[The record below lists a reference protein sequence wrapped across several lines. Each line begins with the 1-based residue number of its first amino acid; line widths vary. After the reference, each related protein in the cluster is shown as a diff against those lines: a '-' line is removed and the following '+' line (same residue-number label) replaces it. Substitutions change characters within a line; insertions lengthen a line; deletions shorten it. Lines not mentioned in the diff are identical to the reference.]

1 MLAERG
7 RLRNTVLS
15 LPAGYGDISMNRC
28 SKHRQDRLRQNFC
41 QAVAKGKGKL
51 HQQKAM
57 KNSASVKTSPGG
69 PAVPGYAQAMQPAFS
84 QRDSHVQEAV
94 TRSQKRFRYAFLT
107 SPDSV
112 AIIRAKDRTYVDV
125 NEMFSL
131 FLGYAKEDI
140 LGKTFMQVA
149 VWQNPKEQKQLLKSI
164 EKRGPVINQETRFV
178 GSGGI
183 VKTGLLSV
191 MTMPL
196 DQELHFVLA
205 IRNIDALRKVEE
217 ALEKS
222 EARYRELF
230 NNMSSGV
237 AVFEVL
243 GGGTE
248 FIFIDFNRAAERI
261 EHLKKENILGRNFVE
276 VIPSVEKYGLLDT
289 FRRVLK
295 TGKPEYHPVAIY
307 KDGVLKIWKENYV
320 YRLPSG
326 EIVDVYDDITERK
339 HAESKL
345 LTYQEKLQSLASEL
359 TLVEERERRS
369 IATDLHDQI
378 GQTLS
383 VIKMRCFELRSNL
396 KEPSLLSQID
406 EIKELVKQTIQDTR
420 SLTFEL
426 SPPVLYELG
435 LVAAIDWLAEQFQL
449 KHNLKCTVETDNK
462 PKPLSQDIE
471 IVLFRSVREL
481 LINIVKHAQANRV
494 KITIRV
500 NKKNLRI
507 RVTDDGIGFSP
518 ETKAVRAYKDQ
529 QFGLFNIT
537 ERIRH
542 LGGRLEMDSQ
552 KGKGTMVTLVA
563 PLKSSPK

>member
-1 MLAERG
+1 
-7 RLRNTVLS
+7 
-15 LPAGYGDISMNRC
+15 
-28 SKHRQDRLRQNFC
+28 
-41 QAVAKGKGKL
+41 
-51 HQQKAM
+51 M
-57 KNSASVKTSPGG
+57 KNIAPAKSMHLKSALPDNTYTER
-69 PAVPGYAQAMQPAFS
+69 PAYIT
-84 QRDSHVQEAV
+84 RDSHTRETLA
-94 TRSQKRFRYAFLT
+94 RSQKRFRYAFLT

-112 AIIRAKDRTYVDV
+112 AIIKAKDRRYTDV

-131 FLGYAKEDI
+131 FLGYTKEDI
-140 LGKTFMQVA
+140 IGKTFIEVTA
-149 VWQNPKEQKQLLKSI
+149 WQDPDEQRRLLSSI

-178 GSGGI
+178 DTGGV

-191 MTMPL
+191 MIMPL
-196 DQELHFVLA
+196 DQEQHFVLA
-205 IRNIDALRKVEE
+205 IRNIDALRQVEE

-237 AVFEVL
+237 AVFEAKND
-243 GGGTE
+243 GKE
-248 FIFIDFNRAAERI
+248 FYFIDFNSGAERI
-261 EHLKKENILGRNFVE
+261 EHLKKEKVLGRNFVE

-289 FRRVLK
+289 FRRVFK
-295 TGKPEYHPVAIY
+295 TGKPEYHPVSIF
-307 KDGVLKIWKENYV
+307 KDGELKIWKENYI

-339 HAESKL
+339 TAESKL

-359 TLVEERERRS
+359 SLVEERERRS

-383 VIKMRCFELRSNL
+383 VIKIKCSELHDSLNAPNL
-396 KEPSLLSQID
+396 ILQID
-406 EIKELVKQTIQDTR
+406 EIGALVKQTIEDTR

-449 KHNLKCTVETDNK
+449 KHNLKCTVETDNT
-462 PKPLSQDIE
+462 PKPLNQDIE
-471 IVLFRSVREL
+471 VVLFRSVREL
-481 LINIVKHAQANRV
+481 FVNIVKHAQATKV
-494 KITIRV
+494 KITIRS

-507 RVTDDGIGFSP
+507 RVADDGVGFSS
-518 ETKAVRAYKDQ
+518 EAKTAKAYKDQ

-542 LGGRLEMDSQ
+542 LGGRLEVDSQ
-552 KGKGTMVTLVA
+552 RGKGTMVSLVA
-563 PLKSSPK
+563 PPKSSHKG

>member
-1 MLAERG
+1 
-7 RLRNTVLS
+7 
-15 LPAGYGDISMNRC
+15 
-28 SKHRQDRLRQNFC
+28 
-41 QAVAKGKGKL
+41 
-51 HQQKAM
+51 M
-57 KNSASVKTSPGG
+57 KNSVSQSSAGSSPGLPAYG
-69 PAVPGYAQAMQPAFS
+69 PAGHPACPA
-84 QRDSHVQEAV
+84 RDSHVREAV

-112 AIIRAKDRTYVDV
+112 AIIRAKDRTYTDV

-131 FLGYAKEDI
+131 FLGYGKEEI
-140 LGKTFMQVA
+140 IGKGFTQVA
-149 VWQNPKEQKQLLKSI
+149 VWQNPGEQEKLLTAI
-164 EKRGPVINQETRFV
+164 EKRGPLINRETRFIDAAGV
-178 GSGGI
+178 A
-183 VKTGLLSV
+183 KTGLLSI

-205 IRNIDALRKVEE
+205 IRNIDALRQVEE

-237 AVFEVL
+237 AVFEAL
-243 GGGTE
+243 DGGRE
-248 FIFIDFNRAAERI
+248 FVFIDFNRAAERI
-261 EHLKKENILGRNFVE
+261 EHLKKEDILGRNFVE

-289 FRRVLK
+289 FRRVLQ
-295 TGKPEYHPVAIY
+295 TGKPEYHPVTVY
-307 KDGVLKIWKENYV
+307 KDRKLRTWKENYV

-339 HAESKL
+339 QAESKL

-359 TLVEERERRS
+359 SLVEERERRA

-383 VIKMRCFELRSNL
+383 VIKMRCFELRNNL
-396 KEPSLLSQID
+396 KDPGLLRQIN

-449 KHNLKCTVETDNK
+449 KHNLKCTVETDSK

-481 LINIVKHAQANRV
+481 LINIVKHAQAEKV

-518 ETKAVRAYKDQ
+518 ETKATRAYKDQ

-537 ERIRH
+537 ERIHH
-542 LGGRLEMDSQ
+542 LGGSLEMDSQ
-552 KGKGTMVTLVA
+552 RGKGTMVTLVA
-563 PLKSSPK
+563 PLKSSDQG

>member
-1 MLAERG
+1 MKS
-7 RLRNTVLS
+7 TVS
-15 LPAGYGDISMNRC
+15 PKTIRINPEPPGNA
-28 SKHRQDRLRQNFC
+28 H
-41 QAVAKGKGKL
+41 AL
-51 HQQKAM
+51 HPGF
-57 KNSASVKTSPGG
+57 SANDS
-69 PAVPGYAQAMQPAFS
+69 YAHETIA
-84 QRDSHVQEAV
+84 
-94 TRSQKRFRYAFLT
+94 RSQKRFRYAFLT

-112 AIIRAKDRTYVDV
+112 AIIKAKDRTYTDV
-125 NEMFSL
+125 NEMFAL
-131 FLGYAKEDI
+131 FLGYAKEEI
-140 LGKTFMQVA
+140 VGKTFTQVA
-149 VWQNPKEQKQLLKSI
+149 AWENPKEQKQLLGSI
-164 EKRGPVINQETRFV
+164 ERRGPIINQEARFV
-178 GSGGI
+178 DTDGV

-196 DQELHFVLA
+196 DRENHFVLA
-205 IRNIDALRKVEE
+205 IRNIDALRKVEQ

-237 AVFEVL
+237 AVFKAVN
-243 GGGTE
+243 GGKK

-261 EHLKKENILGRNFVE
+261 EDLKKEKVLGRNLID
-276 VIPSVEKYGLLDT
+276 VIPSAKKYGLLET
-289 FRRVLK
+289 LRRVLK
-295 TGKPEYHPVAIY
+295 TGKPEFHPLAVY
-307 KDGVLKIWKENYV
+307 KDGVLKTWKENYI

-326 EIVDVYDDITERK
+326 EVVDVYDDIAERK

-345 LTYQEKLQSLASEL
+345 LIYQEKLQSLASEL
-359 TLVEERERRS
+359 SLVEERERRA

-383 VIKMRCFELRSNL
+383 VIKMRCFELRDNL
-396 KEPSLLSQID
+396 KDPNQIQQVN

-435 LVAAIDWLAEQFQL
+435 LVSAIDWLAEEFQV
-449 KHNLKCTVETDNK
+449 KHNLKFTVEADNK

-481 LINIVKHAQANRV
+481 LINIVKHAQANKV

-518 ETKAVRAYKDQ
+518 KTKAARPYKDQ

-537 ERIRH
+537 ERISH
-542 LGGRLEMDSQ
+542 LGGKLEVDSLR
-552 KGKGTMVTLVA
+552 GKGTMVTLVA
-563 PLKSSPK
+563 PLEAPDKD

>member
-1 MLAERG
+1 ME
-7 RLRNTVLS
+7 
-15 LPAGYGDISMNRC
+15 
-28 SKHRQDRLRQNFC
+28 
-41 QAVAKGKGKL
+41 
-51 HQQKAM
+51 
-57 KNSASVKTSPGG
+57 NSAVSNTIGINSAQPGN
-69 PAVPGYAQAMQPAFS
+69 ADAMHPGFS
-84 QRDSHVQEAV
+84 NRDLHSRETVA
-94 TRSQKRFRYAFLT
+94 RSQKRFRYAFLT

-112 AIIRAKDRTYVDV
+112 AIIRARDRTYTDV
-125 NEMFSL
+125 NEMFCL
-131 FLGYAKEDI
+131 FLGYTKEDI
-140 LGKTFMQVA
+140 IGKAFSQLA
-149 VWQNPKEQKQLLKSI
+149 VWQNPKEQKQLLSSI
-164 EKRGPVINQETRFV
+164 EKRGPVINRETRFADV
-178 GSGGI
+178 DGI

-237 AVFEVL
+237 AVFEATNK
-243 GGGTE
+243 GRD

-261 EHLKKENILGRNFVE
+261 EHLKKENVLGRNFVE
-276 VIPSVEKYGLLDT
+276 VIPSVERYGLLDT

-307 KDGVLKIWKENYV
+307 KDGVLKIWKENYI

-326 EIVDVYDDITERK
+326 EIVDVYDDITKRK
-339 HAESKL
+339 HAEVKL
-345 LTYQEKLQSLASEL
+345 LDYQEKLQSLASEL
-359 TLVEERERRS
+359 SLVEERERRS

-383 VIKMRCFELRSNL
+383 VIKMRCFELRDNL
-396 KEPSLLSQID
+396 REPNLLRQID

-449 KHNLKCTVETDNK
+449 KHHLKCTVESDNK
-462 PKPLSQDIE
+462 PKNLSQDIE

-500 NKKNLRI
+500 NKKNLRV
-507 RVTDDGIGFSP
+507 RVTDDGIGFKQ
-518 ETKAVRAYKDQ
+518 ETQTTRAYQDK

-563 PLKSSPK
+563 PLKSSV

>member
-1 MLAERG
+1 
-7 RLRNTVLS
+7 
-15 LPAGYGDISMNRC
+15 
-28 SKHRQDRLRQNFC
+28 
-41 QAVAKGKGKL
+41 
-51 HQQKAM
+51 M
-57 KNSASVKTSPGG
+57 KNIASATTENRSAGISEG
-69 PAVPGYAQAMQPAFS
+69 AHSAY
-84 QRDSHVQEAV
+84 SHFPQKDTHIRETVA
-94 TRSQKRFRYAFLT
+94 RSQKRFRYAFLT

-112 AIIRAKDRTYVDV
+112 AIIRSKDGVYTDV
-125 NEMFSL
+125 NEMFCL

-140 LGKTFMQVA
+140 LGKKFTRVA
-149 VWQNPKEQKQLLKSI
+149 AWHDAKEQKKLLNSI
-164 EKRGPVINQETRFV
+164 EKRGPVINQETRFIDSEGV
-178 GSGGI
+178 
-183 VKTGLLSV
+183 VKTGLLSG

-196 DQELHFVLA
+196 DQEQHFVLA

-237 AVFEVL
+237 AVFEAIND
-243 GGGTE
+243 GRD

-261 EHLKKENILGRNFVE
+261 ENLKKEDLLGKNFEE
-276 VIPSVEKYGLLDT
+276 VVPSAEKYGLLDT
-289 FRRVLK
+289 FRRVWK
-295 TGKPEYHPVAIY
+295 NGKPEYHPVAVY
-307 KDGVLKIWKENYV
+307 KDGALKIWKENYV

-326 EIVDVYDDITERK
+326 EIIDVYDDITERK
-339 HAESKL
+339 NAENKIL
-345 LTYQEKLQSLASEL
+345 RYQEKLQSLASEL
-359 TLVEERERRS
+359 SLVEERERRS

-383 VIKMRCFELRSNL
+383 VIKMRCFELRDNL
-396 KEPSLLSQID
+396 DNPEPIRQID
-406 EIKELVKQTIQDTR
+406 EIRELVKQTIQDTR

-426 SPPVLYELG
+426 SPPILYELG

-449 KHNLKCTVETDNK
+449 KHGLKCTVETDNK
-462 PKPLSQDIE
+462 PKPLNQDLE

-481 LINIVKHAQANRV
+481 LINIVKHAEAKKV

-507 RVTDDGIGFSP
+507 RVTDDGIGFSQ
-518 ETKAVRAYKDQ
+518 ELKTARGYKDQ

-542 LGGRLEMDSQ
+542 LGGKLEVDSQ
-552 KGKGTMVTLVA
+552 KGRGTMVTLVA
-563 PLKSSPK
+563 PLKVEHEE

>member
-1 MLAERG
+1 
-7 RLRNTVLS
+7 
-15 LPAGYGDISMNRC
+15 
-28 SKHRQDRLRQNFC
+28 
-41 QAVAKGKGKL
+41 
-51 HQQKAM
+51 M
-57 KNSASVKTSPGG
+57 KNRASAKTVHITPEPSGH
-69 PAVPGYAQAMQPAFS
+69 GYAAHPGFS
-84 QRDSHVQEAV
+84 GRESHVHETVA
-94 TRSQKRFRYAFLT
+94 RSQKRFRYAFLT

-112 AIIRAKDRTYVDV
+112 AIIRAKDRSYTDV

-131 FLGYAKEDI
+131 FLGHAKEDVV
-140 LGKTFMQVA
+140 GRAFTEVA
-149 VWQNPKEQKQLLKSI
+149 AWQDPEEQEQLLSSI
-164 EKRGPVINQETRFV
+164 EKRGPVINRETRFIDI
-178 GSGGI
+178 GGA

-237 AVFEVL
+237 AVFEAL
-243 GGGTE
+243 NDGRE
-248 FIFIDFNRAAERI
+248 FVCIDFNRAAERI
-261 EHLKKENILGRNFVE
+261 EHLKKENVLGRNFVA
-276 VIPSVEKYGLLDT
+276 VIPAVEKYGLLDT

-295 TGKPEYHPVAIY
+295 TGKPEYHPVAVY
-307 KDGVLKIWKENYV
+307 KEGLLKIWKENYV

-339 HAESKL
+339 QAEEKL
-345 LTYQEKLQSLASEL
+345 LIYQEKLQSLASEL
-359 TLVEERERRS
+359 SLVEERERRS

-383 VIKMRCFELRSNL
+383 VIKMRCFELRDNLKDSNL
-396 KEPSLLSQID
+396 IRQVD
-406 EIKELVKQTIQDTR
+406 EIRELVKQTIQDTR

-449 KHNLKCTVETDNK
+449 KHSLKCTVETDKK

-481 LINIVKHAQANRV
+481 LVNIVKHAQAHKV

-518 ETKAVRAYKDQ
+518 DPKTTRAYKDQ

-542 LGGRLEMDSQ
+542 LGGRVEVDSQ
-552 KGKGTMVTLVA
+552 RGKGTMVTLVS
-563 PLKSSPK
+563 PLKSSDKG

>member
-1 MLAERG
+1 
-7 RLRNTVLS
+7 
-15 LPAGYGDISMNRC
+15 
-28 SKHRQDRLRQNFC
+28 
-41 QAVAKGKGKL
+41 
-51 HQQKAM
+51 
-57 KNSASVKTSPGG
+57 
-69 PAVPGYAQAMQPAFS
+69 
-84 QRDSHVQEAV
+84 
-94 TRSQKRFRYAFLT
+94 
-107 SPDSV
+107 
-112 AIIRAKDRTYVDV
+112 
-125 NEMFSL
+125 MFSL
-131 FLGYAKEDI
+131 FLGYKKEDI
-140 LGKTFMQVA
+140 IGKTFMQVA
-149 VWQNPKEQKQLLKSI
+149 AWQNAEEQKQLLGSI
-164 EKRGPVINQETRFV
+164 EKGGAIINREARFV
-178 GSGGI
+178 DSGGV

-196 DQELHFVLA
+196 NQENHFVLA
-205 IRNIDALRKVEE
+205 IRNIDVLRKIEQ
-217 ALEKS
+217 ALEKT

-237 AVFEVL
+237 AVL
-243 GGGTE
+243 KAIHKGRK
-248 FIFIDFNRAAERI
+248 FIFIDFNRAAEHI
-261 EHLKKENILGRNFVE
+261 EELRKEEVLGRNITE

-295 TGKPEYHPVAIY
+295 TGKPEYHPVSIY
-307 KDGVLKIWKENYV
+307 KDGMLKTWKENYV

-359 TLVEERERRS
+359 SLVEERERRA

-383 VIKMRCFELRSNL
+383 VIKMRCFELRDNL
-396 KEPSLLSQID
+396 KDPNHIQQVN

-435 LVAAIDWLAEQFQL
+435 LVAAIDWLAEQFQF
-449 KHNLKCTVETDNK
+449 KHNLKFSVEADNK

-481 LINIVKHAQANRV
+481 LINIVKHAKAKKV

-507 RVTDDGIGFSP
+507 RVTDDGIGFSL
-518 ETKAVRAYKDQ
+518 EMKATRAYKDQ

-542 LGGRLEMDSQ
+542 LGGRLEVDSQ
-552 KGKGTMVTLVA
+552 KGKGTMVSLVA
-563 PLKSSPK
+563 PLKSSEKS

>member
-1 MLAERG
+1 
-7 RLRNTVLS
+7 
-15 LPAGYGDISMNRC
+15 
-28 SKHRQDRLRQNFC
+28 
-41 QAVAKGKGKL
+41 
-51 HQQKAM
+51 M
-57 KNSASVKTSPGG
+57 KNTASARTRRISPEL
-69 PAVPGYAQAMQPAFS
+69 PGKAQFMDAGIGAGDAQTRETVA
-84 QRDSHVQEAV
+84 
-94 TRSQKRFRYAFLT
+94 RSQKRFRYAFLT

-112 AIIRAKDRTYVDV
+112 AIIRARDRAYTDV
-125 NEMFSL
+125 NEMFCL
-131 FLGYAKEDI
+131 FLGYAKEDVV
-140 LGKTFMQVA
+140 GKKFTQVPF
-149 VWQNPKEQKQLLKSI
+149 WQHAKEQQQQLGFI
-164 EKRGPVINQETRFV
+164 ERRGPVINQETSFIDSEGV
-178 GSGGI
+178 
-183 VKTGLLSV
+183 VKTGLLSI

-196 DQELHFVLA
+196 DGETHFVLA
-205 IRNIDALRKVEE
+205 IRNIDALRRVEE

-237 AVFEVL
+237 AVFEAVND
-243 GGGTE
+243 GRA
-248 FIFIDFNRAAERI
+248 FVFIDFNRAAERI
-261 EHLKKENILGRNFVE
+261 EHLQKANVLGRDFVE

-345 LTYQEKLQSLASEL
+345 LEYQEKLRSLASEL
-359 TLVEERERRS
+359 SLVEERERRS

-383 VIKMRCFELRSNL
+383 VIKMRCFDLRANEQDPDIL
-396 KEPSLLSQID
+396 RQID

-435 LVAAIDWLAEQFQL
+435 LVAAIDWLAEEFQR
-449 KHNLKCTVETDNK
+449 KHRLQCTVESDK
-462 PKPLSQDIE
+462 KSKPLSQDIE

-481 LINIVKHAQANRV
+481 LINIVKHAGANKV

-507 RVTDDGIGFSP
+507 RVTDDGRGFSP
-518 ETKAVRAYKDQ
+518 ETKPSRAYKDQ

-542 LGGRLEMDSQ
+542 LGGGLEVDSQ

-563 PLKSSPK
+563 PLQPSARN

>member
-1 MLAERG
+1 MCEKAEFLAGEFQQARE
-7 RLRNTVLS
+7 NFT
-15 LPAGYGDISMNRC
+15 
-28 SKHRQDRLRQNFC
+28 SKE
-41 QAVAKGKGKL
+41 V
-51 HQQKAM
+51 M
-57 KNSASVKTSPGG
+57 KNNASLKTNPGSPQL
-69 PAVPGYAQAMQPAFS
+69 PGYAPAMHPAFTP
-84 QRDSHVQEAV
+84 RDSHVQEAV

-112 AIIRAKDRTYVDV
+112 AIIKAKDRTYVDV
-125 NEMFSL
+125 NEMFTL

-140 LGKTFMQVA
+140 LGKTFLQVA
-149 VWQNPKEQKQLLKSI
+149 VWGNPKEQKQLLKAI

-178 GSGGI
+178 DSAGI

-237 AVFEVL
+237 AVFEAL
-243 GGGTE
+243 GGGNE
-248 FIFIDFNRAAERI
+248 FVFIDFNRAAERF
-261 EHLKKENILGRNFVE
+261 ENLKKENVLGRNLVE

-307 KDGVLKIWKENYV
+307 NDGALKIWKENYV

-339 HAESKL
+339 QAESKL
-345 LTYQEKLQSLASEL
+345 LLYQEKLQSLASEL
-359 TLVEERERRS
+359 SLVEERERRS

-383 VIKMRCFELRSNL
+383 VIKMRCFALRDNL
-396 KEPSLLSQID
+396 KDPSLLRQID

-449 KHNLKCTVETDNK
+449 KHNLKCTVESDNK

-507 RVTDDGIGFSP
+507 RVTDDGIGFSH
-518 ETKAVRAYKDQ
+518 ETKATRAYKDQ

-563 PLKSSPK
+563 PLKSSHA

>member
-1 MLAERG
+1 
-7 RLRNTVLS
+7 
-15 LPAGYGDISMNRC
+15 
-28 SKHRQDRLRQNFC
+28 
-41 QAVAKGKGKL
+41 
-51 HQQKAM
+51 M
-57 KNSASVKTSPGG
+57 KNTASSKITRINPELSGN
-69 PAVPGYAQAMQPAFS
+69 AHATQPDLS
-84 QRDSHVQEAV
+84 TRDSHVRETVA
-94 TRSQKRFRYAFLT
+94 RSQKRFRYAFLT

-112 AIIRAKDRTYVDV
+112 AIIKAKDRTYTDV

-140 LGKTFMQVA
+140 VSKTFTQVA
-149 VWQNPKEQKQLLKSI
+149 IWESSKEQKQLLSSI
-164 EKRGPVINQETRFV
+164 EKRGPVINRETRFIDNDGV
-178 GSGGI
+178 

-191 MTMPL
+191 MTMLL
-196 DQELHFVLA
+196 DQELHFVIA
-205 IRNIDALRKVEE
+205 IRNIDALRVAEE

-237 AVFEVL
+237 AVFEPIND
-243 GGGTE
+243 GRE

-261 EHLKKENILGRNFVE
+261 ERLKKKNVLGKNFVE
-276 VIPSVEKYGLLDT
+276 VIPSVENHGLLDI

-307 KDGVLKIWKENYV
+307 KGGELKTYKENYV
-320 YRLPSG
+320 SLLPSG

-339 HAESKL
+339 RAESKL
-345 LTYQEKLQSLASEL
+345 LIYQEKLQSLASEL
-359 TLVEERERRS
+359 SLVEERERRS

-383 VIKMRCFELRSNL
+383 VIKMHCFALRDDLNAPNL
-396 KEPSLLSQID
+396 IRQVD
-406 EIKELVKQTIQDTR
+406 EIKELVKQTIQVTR

-435 LVAAIDWLAEQFQL
+435 LVAAIDWLAEQFQH
-449 KHNLKCTVETDNK
+449 KHNLKCTVESDRK

-481 LINIVKHAQANRV
+481 LMNIVKHAEANKV

-500 NKKNLRI
+500 NKDNLRI
-507 RVTDDGIGFSP
+507 RVADDGLGFSR
-518 ETKAVRAYKDQ
+518 ETKAAGSYKNN
-529 QFGLFNIT
+529 QFGLFSIT
-537 ERIRH
+537 ERIQH
-542 LGGRLEMDSQ
+542 LGGKLEVDSQ
-552 KGKGTMVTLVA
+552 GGKGTMITLVA
-563 PLKSSPK
+563 PLKSSGKG

>member
-1 MLAERG
+1 MENIEPTSG
-7 RLRNTVLS
+7 ISHGN
-15 LPAGYGDISMNRC
+15 PAGESNEQGM
-28 SKHRQDRLRQNFC
+28 
-41 QAVAKGKGKL
+41 
-51 HQQKAM
+51 
-57 KNSASVKTSPGG
+57 PGG
-69 PAVPGYAQAMQPAFS
+69 FSARPTHAQETLAK
-84 QRDSHVQEAV
+84 
-94 TRSQKRFRYAFLT
+94 SQKRFRYAFLT

-112 AIIRAKDRTYVDV
+112 AIIRVKDKIYTEI

-140 LGKTFMQVA
+140 IGRSFSEVA
-149 VWQNPKEQKQLLKSI
+149 AWQDPEEQKRLLGSI
-164 EKRGPVINQETRFV
+164 VKNGPVINRETRFID
-178 GSGGI
+178 SGGI

-191 MTMPL
+191 MRMPL
-196 DQELHFVLA
+196 DRELHFVLA

-222 EARYRELF
+222 EARYRELI

-237 AVFEVL
+237 AVFEAINE
-243 GGGTE
+243 GRE
-248 FIFIDFNRAAERI
+248 FVFIDFNRSAERF
-261 EHLKKENILGRNFVE
+261 ENLKKENVLGRNFVE
-276 VIPSVEKYGLLDT
+276 IVPSAKKYGLLDA
-289 FRRVLK
+289 FRRVWK
-295 TGKPEYHPVAIY
+295 SGEPEYHPVAIY
-307 KDGVLKIWKENYV
+307 KDDELKIWKENYV

-339 HAESKL
+339 NAESKL
-345 LTYQEKLQSLASEL
+345 LIYQEKLLSLASEL
-359 TLVEERERRS
+359 SLVEERERRS

-383 VIKMRCFELRSNL
+383 VIKMRCFALRHDLCSQDHVR
-396 KEPSLLSQID
+396 QID
-406 EIKELVKQTIQDTR
+406 EIKEMVKQTIQDTR

-435 LVAAIDWLAEQFQL
+435 LVAAIEWLAEEFQL
-449 KHNLKCTVETDNK
+449 KHNLKCTVESDKK

-481 LINIVKHAQANRV
+481 LVNIVKHAQANKV
-494 KITIRV
+494 KIIIRA
-500 NKKNLRI
+500 NKNNLRI

-518 ETKAVRAYKDQ
+518 KMKATRTYKDQ

-542 LGGRLEMDSQ
+542 LGGKFEVDSQ
-552 KGKGTMVTLVA
+552 SGKGTMVSLVA
-563 PLKSSPK
+563 PLKASDKD

>member
-1 MLAERG
+1 MNNITSAKSSATGLVIAGNEQDTHPG
-7 RLRNTVLS
+7 FPERNT
-15 LPAGYGDISMNRC
+15 
-28 SKHRQDRLRQNFC
+28 
-41 QAVAKGKGKL
+41 
-51 HQQKAM
+51 
-57 KNSASVKTSPGG
+57 
-69 PAVPGYAQAMQPAFS
+69 
-84 QRDSHVQEAV
+84 HVQETLA
-94 TRSQKRFRYAFLT
+94 RSQKRFRYAFLT

-112 AIIRAKDRTYVDV
+112 AIIKAEDRTYTDV

-140 LGKTFMQVA
+140 IGRNFFEVA
-149 VWQNPKEQKQLLKSI
+149 AWQDPEEQKNLLSTI
-164 EKRGPVINQETRFV
+164 EKRGPVINQETRFIDKE
-178 GSGGI
+178 GGA
-183 VKTGLLSV
+183 KTGLLSV

-205 IRNIDALRKVEE
+205 IRNIDALRVVEE

-237 AVFEVL
+237 AVFEARN
-243 GGGTE
+243 GGE
-248 FIFIDFNRAAERI
+248 AFVFIDFNRAAEKI
-261 EHLKKENILGRNFVE
+261 ENIKKENILGRNFVE
-276 VIPSVEKYGLLDT
+276 VVPSVKKYGLLDT

-307 KDGVLKIWKENYV
+307 KEGALILWKENYV

-326 EIVDVYDDITERK
+326 EIIDVYDDITKRK
-339 HAESKL
+339 NAENKL
-345 LTYQEKLQSLASEL
+345 LIYQEKLQSLASEL
-359 TLVEERERRS
+359 SLVEERERRS

-383 VIKMRCFELRSNL
+383 VIKMRCYALRDDL
-396 KEPSLLSQID
+396 DTPDLIQQID
-406 EIKELVKQTIQDTR
+406 EVKELVKQTIQDTR
-420 SLTFEL
+420 TLTFEL

-435 LVAAIDWLAEQFQL
+435 LVAAIDWLAEQFQI
-449 KHNLKCTVETDNK
+449 KHNMKCKVESDNK

-481 LINIVKHAQANRV
+481 LVNIVKHAQAGKV

-500 NKKNLRI
+500 NKKNLRL
-507 RVTDDGIGFSP
+507 RVTDDGIGFTQ
-518 ETKAVRAYKDQ
+518 ETRANRAYKDH

-542 LGGRLEMDSQ
+542 LGGQLEVDSQ
-552 KGKGTMVTLVA
+552 IGRGTMVTLVA
-563 PLKSSPK
+563 PLKSSDKA

>member
-1 MLAERG
+1 
-7 RLRNTVLS
+7 
-15 LPAGYGDISMNRC
+15 
-28 SKHRQDRLRQNFC
+28 
-41 QAVAKGKGKL
+41 
-51 HQQKAM
+51 M
-57 KNSASVKTSPGG
+57 KNTAATRSAHISPERTDTQDTRE
-69 PAVPGYAQAMQPAFS
+69 PDFSTRQSQA
-84 QRDSHVQEAV
+84 RETLV
-94 TRSQKRFRYAFLT
+94 RSQKRFRYAFLT

-112 AIIRAKDRTYVDV
+112 AIIKAEDRTYTDV
-125 NEMFSL
+125 NQMFCL

-140 LGKTFMQVA
+140 IGKRFTEVA
-149 VWQNPKEQKQLLKSI
+149 TWQNPKEQKQLLSSI
-164 EKRGPVINQETRFV
+164 EKRGPVINRETVFIDR
-178 GSGGI
+178 SGG

-196 DQELHFVLA
+196 DQEVHFVLA

-237 AVFEVL
+237 AVFEAVNDGGEFVL
-243 GGGTE
+243 
-248 FIFIDFNRAAERI
+248 IDFNRAAERI
-261 EHLKKENILGRNFVE
+261 ERLRKEDVLGRNFVE
-276 VIPSVEKYGLLDT
+276 VVPEVEKYGLLDT

-295 TGKPEYHPVAIY
+295 TGQPEYHPVAIY
-307 KDGVLKIWKENYV
+307 KDGELKIWKENYV

-339 HAESKL
+339 RAETKL
-345 LTYQEKLQSLASEL
+345 LIYQEKLQSLASEL
-359 TLVEERERRS
+359 SLVEERERRA

-383 VIKMRCFELRSNL
+383 VIKMHCFELRDSL
-396 KEPSLLSQID
+396 KDEHLIRQID
-406 EIKELVKQTIQDTR
+406 EIRELVKQTIQDTR

-449 KHNLKCTVETDNK
+449 KHNLKCTVETDRK
-462 PKPLSQDIE
+462 PKPLSQDIK

-481 LINIVKHAQANRV
+481 LINIVKHAGARKV

-500 NKKNLRI
+500 FKKNLRI

-518 ETKAVRAYKDQ
+518 ETKATRTYKDQ

-542 LGGRLEMDSQ
+542 LGGGLEVDSQ
-552 KGKGTMVTLVA
+552 RGKGTMVTLVA
-563 PLKSSPK
+563 PLKSSDKN

>member
-1 MLAERG
+1 
-7 RLRNTVLS
+7 
-15 LPAGYGDISMNRC
+15 
-28 SKHRQDRLRQNFC
+28 
-41 QAVAKGKGKL
+41 
-51 HQQKAM
+51 
-57 KNSASVKTSPGG
+57 
-69 PAVPGYAQAMQPAFS
+69 
-84 QRDSHVQEAV
+84 
-94 TRSQKRFRYAFLT
+94 
-107 SPDSV
+107 
-112 AIIRAKDRTYVDV
+112 
-125 NEMFSL
+125 
-131 FLGYAKEDI
+131 
-140 LGKTFMQVA
+140 
-149 VWQNPKEQKQLLKSI
+149 
-164 EKRGPVINQETRFV
+164 
-178 GSGGI
+178 
-183 VKTGLLSV
+183 
-191 MTMPL
+191 
-196 DQELHFVLA
+196 
-205 IRNIDALRKVEE
+205 
-217 ALEKS
+217 
-222 EARYRELF
+222 
-230 NNMSSGV
+230 MSSGV
-237 AVFEVL
+237 AVFEAKDA
-243 GGGTE
+243 GRE
-248 FIFIDFNRAAERI
+248 FVFIDFNRAAERI
-261 EHLKKENILGRNFVE
+261 EHLKKEDILGRNFVE
-276 VIPSVEKYGLLDT
+276 VIPSVEKYGLLAT

-307 KDGVLKIWKENYV
+307 KEGVLKIWKENYV

-345 LTYQEKLQSLASEL
+345 LMYQEKLQSLASEL
-359 TLVEERERRS
+359 SLVEERERRA

-383 VIKMRCFELRSNL
+383 VIKMRCFELRNNL
-396 KEPSLLSQID
+396 KEPDLLGQIN

-481 LINIVKHAQANRV
+481 LINIVKHAGANKV

-518 ETKAVRAYKDQ
+518 ETKATRGYKEQ

-552 KGKGTMVTLVA
+552 RGKGTMVTLVA
-563 PLKSSPK
+563 PLKSSDKG

>member
-1 MLAERG
+1 MRN
-7 RLRNTVLS
+7 RLIN
-15 LPAGYGDISMNRC
+15 LPLEYANRSRVGC
-28 SKHRQDRLRQNFC
+28 AYDCRKSRRRPEGPLKPAPPQSRMKDTAIPATTPINPEHRDN
-41 QAVAKGKGKL
+41 GPGE
-51 HQQKAM
+51 
-57 KNSASVKTSPGG
+57 SPGLS
-69 PAVPGYAQAMQPAFS
+69 AAAMHAQDTLA
-84 QRDSHVQEAV
+84 
-94 TRSQKRFRYAFLT
+94 RSQKRFRYAFLT

-112 AIIRAKDRTYVDV
+112 AIIKAVDRTYTDV

-131 FLGYAKEDI
+131 FLGYAREDI
-140 LGKTFMQVA
+140 IGRSFMQVS
-149 VWQNPKEQKQLLKSI
+149 VWQDPGEQRELLDTI

-178 GSGGI
+178 DPDGT
-183 VKTGLLSV
+183 VKTGLLSA

-196 DQELHFVLA
+196 AREQHFVLS

-237 AVFEVL
+237 AVFKPVNNNRD
-243 GGGTE
+243 

-261 EHLKKENILGRNFVE
+261 ERMKKEDVLGKNFIKV
-276 VIPSVEKYGLLDT
+276 VPSAARYGLLDT
-289 FRRVLK
+289 FRRVLE
-295 TGKPEYHPVAIY
+295 TGKPEYHPVAISR
-307 KDGVLKIWKENYV
+307 DGILKTWKENYV

-339 HAESKL
+339 RAEKKL
-345 LTYQEKLQSLASEL
+345 LGYQEKLQSLASEL
-359 TLVEERERRS
+359 SLVEERERRA

-383 VIKMRCFELRSNL
+383 VIKMRCFELRDGL
-396 KEPSLLSQID
+396 EELDLHRQID
-406 EIKELVKQTIQDTR
+406 EICDLVKQTIQDART
-420 SLTFEL
+420 LTFEL

-449 KHNLKCTVETDNK
+449 KHNLQCTVEADSK

-481 LINIVKHAQANRV
+481 LINIVKHARANRV
-494 KITIRV
+494 RVTIRA
-500 NKKNLRI
+500 NRENLRI
-507 RVTDDGIGFSP
+507 RVTDDGSGFRP
-518 ETKAVRAYKDQ
+518 EMRSTKANKDKH
-529 QFGLFNIT
+529 FGLFSIT

-542 LGGRLEMDSQ
+542 LGGRLELDSQ
-552 KGKGTMVTLVA
+552 EGKGTMVSLVA
-563 PLKSSPK
+563 PLKEPTEK

>member
-1 MLAERG
+1 
-7 RLRNTVLS
+7 
-15 LPAGYGDISMNRC
+15 
-28 SKHRQDRLRQNFC
+28 
-41 QAVAKGKGKL
+41 
-51 HQQKAM
+51 
-57 KNSASVKTSPGG
+57 
-69 PAVPGYAQAMQPAFS
+69 
-84 QRDSHVQEAV
+84 
-94 TRSQKRFRYAFLT
+94 
-107 SPDSV
+107 
-112 AIIRAKDRTYVDV
+112 
-125 NEMFSL
+125 MFTL
-131 FLGYAKEDI
+131 FLGYTKEDI
-140 LGKTFMQVA
+140 IGKTFTQVA
-149 VWQNPKEQKQLLKSI
+149 AWQNPEEQKELLNSI
-164 EKRGPVINQETRFV
+164 KKRGPVINQETRFIDTDGV
-178 GSGGI
+178 

-191 MTMPL
+191 MSMPL
-196 DQELHFVLA
+196 NQELHYVLA

-237 AVFEVL
+237 AVFEAINAGRDFV
-243 GGGTE
+243 
-248 FIFIDFNRAAERI
+248 FIDFNHAAERI
-261 EHLKKENILGRNFVE
+261 EKLKKEDLLGRNFVE
-276 VIPSVEKYGLLDT
+276 VIPSAEKYGLPDV

-307 KDGVLKIWKENYV
+307 KDGVLQIWKENYV

-339 HAESKL
+339 HAEAKL
-345 LTYQEKLQSLASEL
+345 LMYQEKLQSLASEL
-359 TLVEERERRS
+359 SLVEERERRA

-383 VIKMRCFELRSNL
+383 VIKMRCFELSDNL
-396 KEPSLLSQID
+396 KEPNLLRQID
-406 EIKELVKQTIQDTR
+406 DIRELVKQTIQDTR
-420 SLTFEL
+420 TLTFEL

-449 KHNLKCTVETDNK
+449 KHGLKIKVESDKK

-481 LINIVKHAQANRV
+481 LINIVKHAQAKKV
-494 KITIRV
+494 KIIIRV

-507 RVTDDGIGFSP
+507 RVTDDGIGFSS
-518 ETKAVRAYKDQ
+518 ETKATRAYKDQ

-563 PLKSSPK
+563 PLKSSEKG